1 MKQNYLFVFTALILA
16 VFISCNT
23 NNSNKLKDKSSID
36 TTQVNEFEVL
46 VNYLENNNN
55 YINSDDF
62 PSIISTQE
70 VLENIG
76 NNKYLILDLREKEAF
91 SLEHIEASI
100 NVQMNEL
107 IQYFDSKIDYQEYE
121 KIIIVCF
128 SGQNASYATGVLRLL
143 GYNNV
148 YALKFGL
155 GYWNPEIGYS
165 VWGKNTSSDYQDVL
179 DFTNYKKSIKTDHPE
194 INTGYTNPKDILMAR
209 AQQILEAGYKNSLV
223 NMTEAYLNG
232 STYYIINYWDKEKY
246 DAGHLVGAIQYT
258 PKKSLSTDKYLYTLP
273 TDKTI
278 IVYGS
283 TGLDEAFVVA
293 YLNII
298 GYKAK
303 GLIYGANGFMHEKL
317 VKNNWDPYLKSEVH
331 NYPLVGYLNN

>member
-1 MKQNYLFVFTALILA
+1 MKRANILFLLIII
-16 VFISCNT
+16 VIFNQSCN
-23 NNSNKLKDKSSID
+23 NIESSDGVKNEVD
-36 TTQVNEFEVL
+36 TIKINEFETL
-46 VNYLENNNN
+46 VSYLENNNN

-76 NNKYLILDLREKEAF
+76 NDKYLILDLREKEAF
-91 SLEHIEASI
+91 SLEHIEGSK

-107 IQYFDSKIDYQEYE
+107 IQYFDSKIDYHDYD
-121 KIIIVCF
+121 KIILVCF

-143 GYNNV
+143 DYDNV

-165 VWGKNTSSDYQDVL
+165 VWGKNTSNDYQDVL
-179 DFTNYKKSIKTDHPE
+179 DFTKYKKSKKGTHPE
-194 INTGYTNPKDILMAR
+194 INTGFTNPKEILKAR
-209 AQQILEAGYKNSLV
+209 AEQILEAGYKNSLV
-223 NMTEAYLNG
+223 NMTETYLNG
-232 STYYIINYWDKEKY
+232 SSYYIINYWDKEKY

-283 TGLDEAFVVA
+283 TGLDEAFVAA
-293 YLNII
+293 YLNIL
-298 GYKAK
+298 GYKSK
-303 GLIYGANGFMHEKL
+303 GLLYGANGFMHENV
-317 VKNNWDPYLKSEVH
+317 VKNNWDPYLKSKVH
-331 NYPLVGYLNN
+331 DYPLAGYLNN